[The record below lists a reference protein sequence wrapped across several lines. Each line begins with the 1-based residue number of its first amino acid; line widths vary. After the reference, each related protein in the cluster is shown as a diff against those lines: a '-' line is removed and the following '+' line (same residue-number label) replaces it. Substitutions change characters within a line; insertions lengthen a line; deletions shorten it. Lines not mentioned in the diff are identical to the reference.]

1 MRAWSRVPQADLWRS
16 CGASWRAI
24 LYEATRGD
32 AQYLFEDSITTL
44 VEEPDGVT
52 VTFEHAPADRFDLVI
67 GADGLHS
74 TVRGLA

>member
-1 MRAWSRVPQADLWRS
+1 MRGELACHPLRGDP
-16 CGASWRAI
+16 
-24 LYEATRGD
+24 GD